1 MYFSEDRVEKVEDEK
16 VLVIKEFLRSILY
29 CAVINFINHSL
40 MLPTIFSILPLM
52 LLIFLFMMF
61 TRYWKNKKR
70 QYAFLIPYVVEYFG
84 FCLYF
89 YNRGNLMIL
98 TAICMTAILAVWGV
112 LCIECFV
119 KNAKRNLIGFL
130 ILALVAGGAYFTIWK
145 YYDNRAMNAVHEI
158 TANGVLPEEKATE
171 VDALGKELNVVFYSK
186 KRVKF
191 LLAEVVKETQGDT
204 SSEEFKLYQD
214 FTENLKKADGKWIS
228 TLVMEEIDLSQNLE
242 NLRLKDK

>member
-1 MYFSEDRVEKVEDEK
+1 
-16 VLVIKEFLRSILY
+16 
-29 CAVINFINHSL
+29 
-40 MLPTIFSILPLM
+40 
-52 LLIFLFMMF
+52 
-61 TRYWKNKKR
+61 
-70 QYAFLIPYVVEYFG
+70 
-84 FCLYF
+84 
-89 YNRGNLMIL
+89 MIL
-98 TAICMTAILAVWGV
+98 TAICMTAILAVWSV

-130 ILALVAGGAYFTIWK
+130 ILALVAGGAYFAIWK

-158 TANGVLPEEKATE
+158 TANGVLSEEKAAE

-204 SSEEFKLYQD
+204 SSEEFRLYQD